1 MAKGLFKKIAK
12 VASSLIPGGGVVSQI
27 LGLDKTPEQVAS
39 GLALLDP
46 IAQYNKTMARP
57 RIAIMIVAV
66 YLSGI
71 LIQWGQVLFKVD
83 AIYRIT
89 IPADLTEFAKIVVT
103 VIVGTRGIE
112 KIVDKIF
119 SKKEKK
125 PPK

>member
-12 VASSLIPGGGVVSQI
+12 IASSLIPGGGVVSQI
-27 LGLDKTPEQVAS
+27 IGLDKTPQQVES

-71 LIQWGQVLFKVD
+71 LIQWGQVLFKVEL
-83 AIYRIT
+83 AYRIA
-89 IPADLTEFAKIVVT
+89 IPTDLTEFAKIVVT

-119 SKKEKK
+119 NKKEKK
-125 PPK
+125 PSK

>member
-1 MAKGLFKKIAK
+1 MSIFKKIAK
-12 VASSLIPGGGVVSQI
+12 VASSLIPGGGIVSQI
-27 LGLDKTPEQVAS
+27 IGLDKTPQQVGS

-71 LIQWGQVLFKVD
+71 IIQWGQVLFKVET
-83 AIYRIT
+83 AYRVI
-89 IPADLTEFAKIVVT
+89 IPSDLTEFAKIVVT

-119 SKKEKK
+119 NKKKK
-125 PPK
+125 GKE

>member
-1 MAKGLFKKIAK
+1 MGLIKKIIK
-12 VASSLIPGGGVVSQI
+12 RVSSLIPGGGVIQSIIGPDRSPQ
-27 LGLDKTPEQVAS
+27 QVKD

-46 IAQYNKTMARP
+46 IAQYNRTMARP

-71 LIQWGQVLFKVD
+71 LIQWGQILFGVEKAAV
-83 AIYRIT
+83 IN
-89 IPADLTEFAKIVVT
+89 IPSDLTEFAKIVVT

-119 SKKEKK
+119 KKRKEKNE
-125 PPK
+125 

>member
-1 MAKGLFKKIAK
+1 MGLFKKIAK
-12 VASSLIPGGGVVSQI
+12 IASSLIPGGGVVSQI
-27 LGLDKTPEQVAS
+27 IGLDKTPQQVES

-71 LIQWGQVLFKVD
+71 LIQWGQVLFKV
-83 AIYRIT
+83 AETYRIT
-89 IPADLTEFAKIVVT
+89 IPSDLTEFAKIVVT

-119 SKKEKK
+119 NKKKK
-125 PPK
+125 DSPK